1 MNTEKQKEDKENTL
15 EKILNCN
22 GLGVSGRQNEMIEL
36 ALTHKFDAVEIDMSD
51 LLGRHEALGKE
62 FACQFLQ
69 SAKMKIGTFRLPVD
83 LDADDA
89 TYNEQLSKID
99 TVLELAE
106 ELNGTCCYVKIAP
119 THADLS
125 FQENFDRH
133 GARLA
138 ELAPRFAAK
147 SIKIGLALQASTDQ
161 KKHDLKFVQTT
172 EELLT
177 LAKTVGQPNVGICL
191 DTWNWVI
198 GDGAKD
204 QLSELKK
211 EQITEVR
218 LADVPAETDP
228 TTIKQNQL
236 ALAGEV
242 EGSIVPD
249 VLKQLAAISY
259 DGPVCVLT
267 ASSMLGGRSKNAVVG
282 GIAKQLNR
290 LLIEAG
296 LIEGELEVEE
306 EPATEGEADTEGD
319 SDATQAAGEAK
330 PAVAVAE

>member
-1 MNTEKQKEDKENTL
+1 M

-36 ALTHKFDAVEIDMSD
+36 ALTHKFDAVEIDMAD
-51 LLGRHEALGKE
+51 LLGRHGALGKE

-89 TYNEQLSKID
+89 TYNEQLASID
-99 TVLELAE
+99 TVLDLAE
-106 ELNGTCCYVKIAP
+106 ELNGTRCYVKIAP
-119 THADLS
+119 THAELS

-133 GARLA
+133 SSRLA
-138 ELAPRFAAK
+138 DLAPKFAAK
-147 SIKIGLALQASTDQ
+147 SIKIGLALQASADQ
-161 KKHDLKFVQTT
+161 KKHDFKFVQTT

-177 LAKTVGQPNVGICL
+177 LAKTIGQPNVGICL
-191 DTWNWVI
+191 DTWNWVV

-204 QLSELKK
+204 QLSELTAD
-211 EQITEVR
+211 QITEIR
-218 LADVPAETDP
+218 LADVPADADIAS
-228 TTIKQNQL
+228 IKQNQL

-249 VLKQLAAISY
+249 VLKHLAAVSY
-259 DGPVCVLT
+259 EGPVCILT
-267 ASSMLGGRSKNAVVG
+267 SSSMLGGRSKNAVVG

-296 LIEGELEVEE
+296 LIEGELEVEAE
-306 EPATEGEADTEGD
+306 VEAEAEAETAEGEA
-319 SDATQAAGEAK
+319 ATKGEAAK
-330 PAVAVAE
+330 GEAADAKEEVAAAKS

>member
-1 MNTEKQKEDKENTL
+1 M

-36 ALTHKFDAVEIDMSD
+36 ALTHKFDAVEIDMTD

-106 ELNGTCCYVKIAP
+106 ELNGTCCYVRIAP
-119 THADLS
+119 THAELS

-133 GARLA
+133 STRLA
-138 ELAPRFAAK
+138 ELAPKFAAK
-147 SIKIGLALQASTDQ
+147 SIKIGLALQAAADQ
-161 KKHDLKFVQTT
+161 KKHDKKFVQTT

-177 LAKTVGQPNVGICL
+177 LARTIGQPNVGICL
-191 DTWNWVI
+191 DTWNWVV

-204 QLSELKK
+204 QLSELKAD
-211 EQITEVR
+211 QITEVR
-218 LADVPAETDP
+218 LADVPAEVDT

-242 EGSIVPD
+242 EGSIVPE
-249 VLKQLAAISY
+249 VLKHLSTISY
-259 DGPVCVLT
+259 EGPICVLT

-330 PAVAVAE
+330 AGEGEAKPAVAVAE